1 MSNVSRGLL
10 DTSVI
15 IGDPHLVAGL
25 LPAEGAISSLTLA
38 ELATGPHAT
47 DDPHERA
54 LRQLR
59 LQQVEATFE
68 VLPFDRAAA
77 RAYGRIYAAVRA
89 AGRRPRGRIVDLQIA
104 AVALAHAIP
113 LFTGNPDD
121 FRGLEGIVD
130 VVPV

>member
-1 MSNVSRGLL
+1 M
-10 DTSVI
+10 I
-15 IGDPHLVAGL
+15 IDRLHLAAGL

-38 ELATGPHAT
+38 ELATGPHAN
-47 DDPHERA
+47 DDPRERA

-59 LQQVEATFE
+59 LQQVEATFD
-68 VLPFDRAAA
+68 VLPFDSAAA
-77 RAYGRIYAAVRA
+77 RAYGRIYAAIRG

-113 LFTGNPDD
+113 LFTRDPDD